1 MFEEELEDKVEDLRC
16 DLLDI
21 EIKLGDALRTAFSQ
35 FDSRLKVVKDSM
47 KEKTGTFFEET
58 GLEANDFSSKIKTSG
73 MELSESLKNHF
84 ELLDDEK
91 AEEET
96 EAKKADLGEELFEFL
111 VYTDKEEV

>member
-58 GLEANDFSSKIKTSG
+58 GLEANDFSSKIKASG

-84 ELLDDEK
+84 KLLDDEK

>member
-21 EIKLGDALRTAFSQ
+21 EIKLGDALRTAFGQ
-35 FDSRLKVVKDSM
+35 FDTRLKVVKDSM

-58 GLEANDFSSKIKTSG
+58 GLEANDFSSKIKTFG